1 MFGFII
7 NEFFTG
13 LTILSSVNPL
23 SAPLKYVS
31 MNNQKCKRRPEIVTV
46 NSDEPVLY
54 TLLVLKQVN
63 LVVVVTISMI
73 HMQKCGFLMPLK
85 T

>member
-7 NEFFTG
+7 KEFFTG

-23 SAPLKYVS
+23 SAPLKCVS
-31 MNNQKCKRRPEIVTV
+31 MNNQERKRRPEIVNV
-46 NSDEPVLY
+46 NSDEPVFY
-54 TLLVLKQVN
+54 TVLVLKQVN
-63 LVVVVTISMI
+63 VVVVVTISMI
-73 HMQKCGFLMPLK
+73 HMQTCGFLMPLK